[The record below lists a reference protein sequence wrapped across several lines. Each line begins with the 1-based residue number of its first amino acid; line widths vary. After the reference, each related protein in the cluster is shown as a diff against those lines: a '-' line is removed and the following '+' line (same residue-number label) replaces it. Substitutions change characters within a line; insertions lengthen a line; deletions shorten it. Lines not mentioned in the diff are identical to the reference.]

1 MKKYKQTYMLFCFVA
16 LLLLSGCT
24 KTTKKYVIGVSQC
37 SEDIWRSKLKD
48 ELLMGTYDH
57 KDVELLFASAKDNDK
72 LQTEQIENF
81 IQRGVDL
88 LIISPNQVHSI
99 TPVIDKAYD
108 KGIPI
113 ILFDR
118 KTDSQKYTAFIG
130 ADNEELGKAIGEY
143 VGKTLKGK
151 ANVIEIKGLN
161 NSSPAIDRHNGFVK
175 ALSEYPNVEL
185 KRTLSGDWT
194 EQSGY
199 ESMKKAISDAKDCNL
214 VWAQNDR
221 MARGA
226 QRALNENGVRNVLFV
241 GTDALPSKGGGIEA
255 VHNGK
260 LLASYIYPTRGDMV
274 MQLAVDIL
282 KKQPFQ
288 RDNYLKGA
296 LVTKDNAKVLL
307 LQEEEMMKQR
317 NRLSNLNSKVDTYL
331 AQYNHQKIYM
341 LLCSIIIVLL
351 IGLIV
356 YIYRTIIIRREI
368 EEEATNAKLQFFTN
382 ISHELRTPL
391 TLIAD
396 PIEHIVN
403 DENLTKQQRS
413 MLQIVEKNVSILI
426 RLVNEILD
434 FRKIQNK
441 KMELTLSEFDLTDYL
456 RQWSNIFEPV
466 AKKRRIKIDLNM
478 PTSIFLCADIY
489 KVERICY
496 NLLSNALK
504 YTNDGGSITITA
516 KCVDETAVEISIK
529 DTGKGIAKEDI
540 KHIFDRFYQVRNGN
554 KGGTGIGLAIVK
566 AFAELQGGSAKVE
579 SEVGKGCNFIITL
592 PKRVAGDN
600 LQSVDEAYKV
610 AEFRDESSVVTD
622 VSAENKVSK
631 ITSYQKEDKPSV
643 LIIDDNADI
652 RAYTIVLLGSEY
664 DVIEASDG
672 KEGLKRAV
680 QEVPDVIV
688 CDVMMPGMDG
698 LECCKRLKEENLTC
712 HIPVVLLTAK
722 TLDEHR
728 EEGYTYGADAYL
740 TKPFNGNVLKA
751 RIKNLIANRKL
762 MKIAFGND
770 VQQEP
775 IEDVAQSAESKFVE
789 KFRTIIQ
796 TNLSNSDL
804 NVEAISSELGIS
816 RAQLYRKIKSITGVS
831 PNDIIREAR
840 LKRAER
846 LLETTDKSVSEV
858 AYEVGFSSPS
868 YFTKCYREF
877 FGRTPN
883 GKK

>member
-1 MKKYKQTYMLFCFVA
+1 MYKKVHIVVCFVG
-16 LLLLSGCT
+16 LLVLAGCNRN
-24 KTTKKYVIGVSQC
+24 TKKYVIGVSQC
-37 SEDIWRSKLKD
+37 SEDIWRNKLND
-48 ELLMGTYDH
+48 ELLMETYQH

-72 LQTEQIENF
+72 LQTEQIEKF

-108 KGIPI
+108 KGIPV

-130 ADNEELGKAIGEY
+130 ADNVK
-143 VGKTLKGK
+143 VGKTIGEFIAKTLHGEGK
-151 ANVIEIKGLN
+151 VIEIKGLD
-161 NSSPAIDRHNGFVK
+161 NSSPAIDRHKGFVQ
-175 ALSEYPNVEL
+175 ALSRYPDIQL
-185 KRTLSGDWT
+185 KRTLSGEWT
-194 EQSGY
+194 KESGY
-199 ESMKKAISDAKDCNL
+199 KSIKSAIADAKDCNI
-214 VWAQNDR
+214 VWGQNDR
-221 MARGA
+221 MAEGA
-226 QRALNENGVRNVLFV
+226 QRAMAEAGIRNVLYV

-274 MQLAVDIL
+274 MQLAMRIL
-282 KKQPFQ
+282 KKQPFH

-307 LQEEEMMKQR
+307 LQNEEMMKQR
-317 NRLSNLNSKVDTYL
+317 SRLSDLNSKVDIYL

-341 LLCSIIIVLL
+341 LLGGVIIVLL

-356 YIYRTIIIRREI
+356 YIYRTIILRREL
-368 EEEATNAKLQFFTN
+368 EEQATNAKLQFFTN

-403 DENLTKQQRS
+403 DENLTKQQRN
-413 MLQIVEKNVSILI
+413 MLQIVEKNVSILM

-441 KMELTLSEFDLTDYL
+441 KMELTLSEFELTHYL
-456 RQWSNIFEPV
+456 KEWVSTFESI
-466 AKKRRIKIDLNM
+466 ATKRKIKVELIT
-478 PTSIFLCADIY
+478 PAPIRLCADIY

-504 YTNDGGSITITA
+504 YTSEGGSITIKA
-516 KCVDETAVEISIK
+516 KSTDETVEICIK

-540 KHIFDRFYQVRNGN
+540 KHIFDRFYQVRNSN
-554 KGGTGIGLAIVK
+554 KDGTGIGLAIVK
-566 AFAELQGGSAKVE
+566 AFTELQGGTAKVE
-579 SEVGKGCNFIITL
+579 SEVGKGSEFTITL

-600 LQSVDEAYKV
+600 FQP
-610 AEFRDESSVVTD
+610 AEETYTMNDFLDESSAVTD
-622 VSAENKVSK
+622 ISTENKVSK
-631 ITSYQKEDKPSV
+631 ITSDRQEDKPRV
-643 LIIDDNADI
+643 LVIDDNADI
-652 RAYTIVLLGSEY
+652 RAYATALLSDEY
-664 DVIEASDG
+664 DVMEASDG
-672 KEGLKRAV
+672 SEGLKKAV
-680 QEVPDVIV
+680 REVPDVVV
-688 CDVMMPGMDG
+688 CDVMMSGMDG
-698 LECCKRLKEENLTC
+698 LECCKHLKSDSLTC
-712 HIPVVLLTAK
+712 HIPVILLTAK

-728 EEGYTYGADAYL
+728 AEGYAYGAEAYL

-751 RIKNLIANRKL
+751 RIKNLITNRKL
-762 MKIAFGND
+762 MKIVFGND
-770 VQQEP
+770 AQQEP
-775 IEDVAQSAESKFVE
+775 MEAVAQSAESQFVE

-796 TNLSNSDL
+796 GNLGNSDL
-804 NVEAISSELGIS
+804 NVETISHEMGIS
-816 RAQLYRKIKSITGVS
+816 RAQLYRKIKSITGIS

-840 LKRAER
+840 MKRADR
-846 LLETTDKSVSEV
+846 LLETTDKSVSEI

-883 GKK
+883 KKH

>member
-1 MKKYKQTYMLFCFVA
+1 MYKKIHIILCFVG
-16 LLLLSGCT
+16 LLVLSGCNRN
-24 KTTKKYVIGVSQC
+24 TKKYVVGVSQC
-37 SEDIWRSKLKD
+37 SEDIWRNKLND
-48 ELLMGTYDH
+48 ELLMETYQH

-72 LQTEQIENF
+72 LQTEQIEKF

-108 KGIPI
+108 KGIPV

-130 ADNEELGKAIGEY
+130 ADNVK
-143 VGKTLKGK
+143 VGKTIGEFIAKTLHGEGK
-151 ANVIEIKGLN
+151 VIEIKGLD
-161 NSSPAIDRHNGFVK
+161 NSSPAIDRHKGFVQ
-175 ALSEYPNVEL
+175 ALSKYPDIQL
-185 KRTLSGDWT
+185 KRTLSGEWT
-194 EQSGY
+194 KESGY
-199 ESMKKAISDAKDCNL
+199 KSMKSAIADAKDCNI
-214 VWAQNDR
+214 VWGQNDR
-221 MARGA
+221 MAEGA
-226 QRALNENGVRNVLFV
+226 QRAMAEAGIRNVQYV

-274 MQLAVDIL
+274 MQLAMRIL
-282 KKQPFQ
+282 KKQPFH

-307 LQEEEMMKQR
+307 LQNEEMMKQR
-317 NRLSNLNSKVDTYL
+317 SRLSDLNSKVDIYL

-341 LLCSIIIVLL
+341 LLGGVIIALL

-356 YIYRTIIIRREI
+356 YIYRTIILRREL
-368 EEEATNAKLQFFTN
+368 EEQATNAKLQFFTN

-403 DENLTKQQRS
+403 DENLTKQQRN
-413 MLQIVEKNVSILI
+413 MLQIVEKNVSILM

-441 KMELTLSEFDLTDYL
+441 KMELTLSELELTHYLKEWVSTFESIATKRKIKVDL
-456 RQWSNIFEPV
+456 I
-466 AKKRRIKIDLNM
+466 
-478 PTSIFLCADIY
+478 TSAPIRLCADIY

-504 YTNDGGSITITA
+504 YTSEGGSITIKA
-516 KCVDETAVEISIK
+516 KSTDETVEICIK

-540 KHIFDRFYQVRNGN
+540 KHIFDRFYQVRNSN
-554 KGGTGIGLAIVK
+554 KDGTGIGLAIVK
-566 AFAELQGGSAKVE
+566 AFTELQGGTAKVE
-579 SEVGKGCNFIITL
+579 SEVGKGSEFTITL

-600 LQSVDEAYKV
+600 FQP
-610 AEFRDESSVVTD
+610 AEETYTMNDFLDESSAVTD
-622 VSAENKVSK
+622 ISTENKVSK
-631 ITSYQKEDKPSV
+631 ITSDRQEDKPRV
-643 LIIDDNADI
+643 LVIDDNADI
-652 RAYTIVLLGSEY
+652 RAYVTALLGDEY
-664 DVIEASDG
+664 DVMEASDG
-672 KEGLKRAV
+672 SEGLKKAV
-680 QEVPDVIV
+680 REVPDVVV
-688 CDVMMPGMDG
+688 CDVMMAGMDG
-698 LECCKRLKEENLTC
+698 LECCKHLKSDSLTC
-712 HIPVVLLTAK
+712 HIPVILLTAK

-728 EEGYTYGADAYL
+728 AEGYAYGADAYL

-751 RIKNLIANRKL
+751 RIKNLITNRKL
-762 MKIAFGND
+762 MKIVFGND
-770 VQQEP
+770 AQQEP
-775 IEDVAQSAESKFVE
+775 MEAVAQSAESQFVE

-796 TNLSNSDL
+796 GNLGNSDL
-804 NVEAISSELGIS
+804 NVETISHEMGIS
-816 RAQLYRKIKSITGVS
+816 RAQLYRKIKSITGIS

-840 LKRAER
+840 MKRADR
-846 LLETTDKSVSEV
+846 LLETTDKSVSEI

-883 GKK
+883 KKH

>member
-1 MKKYKQTYMLFCFVA
+1 MYKKVHIVLCFVG
-16 LLLLSGCT
+16 LLLLAGCNRN
-24 KTTKKYVIGVSQC
+24 TKKYVIGVSQC
-37 SEDIWRSKLKD
+37 SEDIWRNKLND
-48 ELLMGTYDH
+48 ELLMETYQH

-72 LQTEQIENF
+72 LQTEQIEKF

-108 KGIPI
+108 KGIPV

-118 KTDSQKYTAFIG
+118 KTDSRKYTAFIG
-130 ADNEELGKAIGEY
+130 ADNVK
-143 VGKTLKGK
+143 VGKTIGEFIAKTLHGEGK
-151 ANVIEIKGLN
+151 VIEIKGLD
-161 NSSPAIDRHNGFVK
+161 NSSPAIDRHKGFVQ
-175 ALSEYPNVEL
+175 ALSKYPDIQL
-185 KRTLSGDWT
+185 KRTLSGEWT
-194 EQSGY
+194 TESGY
-199 ESMKKAISDAKDCNL
+199 KSIKSAIADAKDCKII
-214 VWAQNDR
+214 WGQNDR
-221 MARGA
+221 MAEGA
-226 QRALNENGVRNVLFV
+226 QRAMAEVGIHNVQYV

-274 MQLAVDIL
+274 MQLAMRIL
-282 KKQPFQ
+282 KKQPFH

-307 LQEEEMMKQR
+307 LQNEEMMKQR
-317 NRLSNLNSKVDTYL
+317 SRLSDLNSKVDIYL

-341 LLCSIIIVLL
+341 LLGGVIIALL

-356 YIYRTIIIRREI
+356 YIYRTIILRREL
-368 EEEATNAKLQFFTN
+368 EEQATNAKLQFFTN

-403 DENLTKQQRS
+403 DENLTKQQRN
-413 MLQIVEKNVSILI
+413 MLQIVEKNVSILM

-441 KMELTLSEFDLTDYL
+441 KMELTLSEFELTNYLKEWASTFESIATKRKIKVDLITPAPI
-456 RQWSNIFEPV
+456 R
-466 AKKRRIKIDLNM
+466 
-478 PTSIFLCADIY
+478 LCADMY

-504 YTNDGGSITITA
+504 YTSEGGSITIKA
-516 KCVDETAVEISIK
+516 KSTDETVEICIK

-540 KHIFDRFYQVRNGN
+540 KHIFDRFYQVRNSN
-554 KGGTGIGLAIVK
+554 KDGTGIGLAIVK
-566 AFAELQGGSAKVE
+566 AFTELQGGTAKVE
-579 SEVGKGCNFIITL
+579 SEVGKGSEFTITL

-600 LQSVDEAYKV
+600 FQP
-610 AEFRDESSVVTD
+610 AEETYTINDFLDESSAVTD
-622 VSAENKVSK
+622 ISTENKVSK
-631 ITSYQKEDKPSV
+631 ITSDRQEDKPRV
-643 LIIDDNADI
+643 LVIDDNADI
-652 RAYTIVLLGSEY
+652 RAYATALLSDEY
-664 DVIEASDG
+664 DVMEASDG
-672 KEGLKRAV
+672 SEGLKKAV
-680 QEVPDVIV
+680 REVPDVVV
-688 CDVMMPGMDG
+688 CDVMMSGMDG
-698 LECCKRLKEENLTC
+698 LECCKHLKSDSLTC
-712 HIPVVLLTAK
+712 HIPVILLTAK

-728 EEGYTYGADAYL
+728 AEGYAYGADAYL

-751 RIKNLIANRKL
+751 RIKNLITNRKL
-762 MKIAFGND
+762 MKIVFGND
-770 VQQEP
+770 AQQEP
-775 IEDVAQSAESKFVE
+775 IEAVAQSAESQFVE

-796 TNLSNSDL
+796 GNLGNSDL
-804 NVEAISSELGIS
+804 NVETISHEMGIS
-816 RAQLYRKIKSITGVS
+816 RAQLYRKIKSITGIS

-840 LKRAER
+840 MKRADR
-846 LLETTDKSVSEV
+846 LLETTDKSVSEI

-883 GKK
+883 KKH

>member
-1 MKKYKQTYMLFCFVA
+1 MYKKVHIVLCFVG
-16 LLLLSGCT
+16 LLVLAGCNRN
-24 KTTKKYVIGVSQC
+24 TKKYVIGVSQC
-37 SEDIWRSKLKD
+37 SEDIWRNKLND
-48 ELLMGTYDH
+48 ELLMETYQH

-72 LQTEQIENF
+72 LQTEQIEKF

-108 KGIPI
+108 KGIPV

-130 ADNEELGKAIGEY
+130 ADNVK
-143 VGKTLKGK
+143 VGKTIGEFIAKTLHGEGK
-151 ANVIEIKGLN
+151 LIEIKGLD
-161 NSSPAIDRHNGFVK
+161 NSSPAIDRHKGFVQ
-175 ALSEYPNVEL
+175 ALSKYPDIQL
-185 KRTLSGDWT
+185 KRTLSGEWT
-194 EQSGY
+194 KESGY
-199 ESMKKAISDAKDCNL
+199 KSIKSAIADAKDCNI
-214 VWAQNDR
+214 VWGQNDR
-221 MARGA
+221 MAEGA
-226 QRALNENGVRNVLFV
+226 QRAMAEAGVHNVLYV

-274 MQLAVDIL
+274 MQLAMRIL
-282 KKQPFQ
+282 KKQPFH

-307 LQEEEMMKQR
+307 LQNEEMMKQR
-317 NRLSNLNSKVDTYL
+317 SRLSDLNSKVDIYL

-341 LLCSIIIVLL
+341 FLGGVIIALL

-356 YIYRTIIIRREI
+356 YIYRTIILRREL
-368 EEEATNAKLQFFTN
+368 EEQATNAKLQFFTN

-403 DENLTKQQRS
+403 DGNLTKQQRN
-413 MLQIVEKNVSILI
+413 MLQIVEKNVSILM

-441 KMELTLSEFDLTDYL
+441 KMKLTLSEFELTRYLKEWARTFESIATKRKIKVDLIIPAPI
-456 RQWSNIFEPV
+456 R
-466 AKKRRIKIDLNM
+466 
-478 PTSIFLCADIY
+478 LCADIY

-504 YTNDGGSITITA
+504 YTSEGGSITIKA
-516 KCVDETAVEISIK
+516 KSTDETVEICIK

-540 KHIFDRFYQVRNGN
+540 KHIFDRFYQVRNSN
-554 KGGTGIGLAIVK
+554 KDGTGIGLAIVK
-566 AFAELQGGSAKVE
+566 AFTELQGGTAKVE
-579 SEVGKGCNFIITL
+579 SEVGKGSEFTITL

-600 LQSVDEAYKV
+600 FQP
-610 AEFRDESSVVTD
+610 AEETYTINDFLDESSAVTD
-622 VSAENKVSK
+622 ISTENKVSK
-631 ITSYQKEDKPSV
+631 ITSDRQEDKPRV
-643 LIIDDNADI
+643 LVIDDNADI
-652 RAYTIVLLGSEY
+652 RAYATALLGDEY
-664 DVIEASDG
+664 DVMEASDG
-672 KEGLKRAV
+672 SEGLKKAV
-680 QEVPDVIV
+680 REVPDVVV
-688 CDVMMPGMDG
+688 CDVMMSGMDG
-698 LECCKRLKEENLTC
+698 LECCKHLKSDSLTC
-712 HIPVVLLTAK
+712 HIPVILLTAK

-728 EEGYTYGADAYL
+728 AEGYAYGADAYL

-751 RIKNLIANRKL
+751 RIKNLITNRKL
-762 MKIAFGND
+762 MKIVFGND
-770 VQQEP
+770 AQQEP
-775 IEDVAQSAESKFVE
+775 MEAVAQSAESLFVE

-796 TNLSNSDL
+796 GNLGNSDL
-804 NVEAISSELGIS
+804 NVETISHEMGIS
-816 RAQLYRKIKSITGVS
+816 RAQLYRKIKSITGIS

-840 LKRAER
+840 MKRADR
-846 LLETTDKSVSEV
+846 LLETTDKSVSEI

-883 GKK
+883 KKH

>member
-1 MKKYKQTYMLFCFVA
+1 MYKKVHIVLCFVG
-16 LLLLSGCT
+16 LLLLAGCNRN
-24 KTTKKYVIGVSQC
+24 TKKYVVGVSQC
-37 SEDIWRSKLKD
+37 SEDIWRNKLND
-48 ELLMGTYDH
+48 ELLMETYQH

-72 LQTEQIENF
+72 LQTEQIEKF

-108 KGIPI
+108 KGIPV

-130 ADNEELGKAIGEY
+130 ADNVK
-143 VGKTLKGK
+143 VGKTIGEFIAKTLHGEGK
-151 ANVIEIKGLN
+151 VIEIKGLD
-161 NSSPAIDRHNGFVK
+161 NSSPAIDRHKGFVQ
-175 ALSEYPNVEL
+175 ALSKYPDIQL
-185 KRTLSGDWT
+185 KRTLFGEWT
-194 EQSGY
+194 KESGY
-199 ESMKKAISDAKDCNL
+199 KSIKSAIADAKDCNII
-214 VWAQNDR
+214 WGQNDR
-221 MARGA
+221 MAEGA
-226 QRALNENGVRNVLFV
+226 QRAMAEAGIRNVLYV
-241 GTDALPSKGGGIEA
+241 GTDALPNKGGGIEA

-274 MQLAVDIL
+274 MQLAMRIL
-282 KKQPFQ
+282 KKQPFH

-307 LQEEEMMKQR
+307 LQNEEMMKQR
-317 NRLSNLNSKVDTYL
+317 SRLSDLNSKVDIYL

-341 LLCSIIIVLL
+341 LLGGVIIALL

-356 YIYRTIIIRREI
+356 YIYRTIILRREL
-368 EEEATNAKLQFFTN
+368 EEQATNAKLQFFTN

-403 DENLTKQQRS
+403 DENLTKQQRN
-413 MLQIVEKNVSILI
+413 MLQIVEKNVSILM

-441 KMELTLSEFDLTDYL
+441 KMELTLSEFELTHYL
-456 RQWSNIFEPV
+456 KEWASTFESI
-466 AKKRRIKIDLNM
+466 ATKRKIKVELIT
-478 PTSIFLCADIY
+478 PAPIRLCADIY

-504 YTNDGGSITITA
+504 YTSEGGSITIKA
-516 KCVDETAVEISIK
+516 KSTDETVEICIK

-540 KHIFDRFYQVRNGN
+540 KHIFDRFYQVRNSN
-554 KGGTGIGLAIVK
+554 KDGTGIGLAIVK
-566 AFAELQGGSAKVE
+566 AFTELQGGTAKVE
-579 SEVGKGCNFIITL
+579 SEVGKGSEFTITL

-600 LQSVDEAYKV
+600 FQP
-610 AEFRDESSVVTD
+610 AEETYTMNDFLDESSAVTD
-622 VSAENKVSK
+622 ISTENKVSK
-631 ITSYQKEDKPSV
+631 ITSDRQEDKPRV
-643 LIIDDNADI
+643 LVIDDNADI
-652 RAYTIVLLGSEY
+652 RAYATALLGDEY
-664 DVIEASDG
+664 DVMEASDG
-672 KEGLKRAV
+672 SEGLKKAV
-680 QEVPDVIV
+680 REVPDVVV
-688 CDVMMPGMDG
+688 CDVMMSGMDG
-698 LECCKRLKEENLTC
+698 LECCKHLKSDSLTC
-712 HIPVVLLTAK
+712 HIPVILLTAK

-728 EEGYTYGADAYL
+728 AEGYAYGADAYL

-751 RIKNLIANRKL
+751 RIKNLITNRKL
-762 MKIAFGND
+762 MKIVFGND
-770 VQQEP
+770 AQQEP
-775 IEDVAQSAESKFVE
+775 MEAVAQSAESQFVE

-796 TNLSNSDL
+796 GNLGNSDL
-804 NVEAISSELGIS
+804 NVETISHEMGIS
-816 RAQLYRKIKSITGVS
+816 RAQLYRKIKSITGIS

-840 LKRAER
+840 MKRADR
-846 LLETTDKSVSEV
+846 LLETTDKSVSEI

-883 GKK
+883 KKH

>member
-1 MKKYKQTYMLFCFVA
+1 MYKKVHIVLCFVG
-16 LLLLSGCT
+16 LLLLSGCNRN
-24 KTTKKYVIGVSQC
+24 TKKYVVGVSQC
-37 SEDIWRSKLKD
+37 SEDIWRNKLND
-48 ELLMGTYDH
+48 ELLMETYQH

-72 LQTEQIENF
+72 LQTEQIEKF

-108 KGIPI
+108 KGIPV

-130 ADNEELGKAIGEY
+130 ADNVK
-143 VGKTLKGK
+143 VGKTIGEFIAKTLHGEGK
-151 ANVIEIKGLN
+151 VIEIKGLD
-161 NSSPAIDRHNGFVK
+161 NSSPAIDRHKGFVQ
-175 ALSEYPNVEL
+175 ALSKYPDIQL
-185 KRTLSGDWT
+185 KRTLSGEWT
-194 EQSGY
+194 TESGY
-199 ESMKKAISDAKDCNL
+199 KSIKSAIADAKDCNII
-214 VWAQNDR
+214 WGQNDR
-221 MARGA
+221 MAEGA
-226 QRALNENGVRNVLFV
+226 QRAMAEVGIHNVQYV

-255 VHNGK
+255 VHNGN

-274 MQLAVDIL
+274 MQLAMRIL
-282 KKQPFQ
+282 KKQPFH

-307 LQEEEMMKQR
+307 LQNEEMMKQR
-317 NRLSNLNSKVDTYL
+317 SRLSDLNSKVDIYL

-341 LLCSIIIVLL
+341 LLGGVIIALL

-356 YIYRTIIIRREI
+356 YIYRTIILRREL
-368 EEEATNAKLQFFTN
+368 EEQATNAKLQFFTN

-403 DENLTKQQRS
+403 DENLTKQQRN
-413 MLQIVEKNVSILI
+413 MLQIVEKNVSILM

-441 KMELTLSEFDLTDYL
+441 KMKLTLSEFELTDYL
-456 RQWSNIFEPV
+456 KEWVGTFESI
-466 AKKRRIKIDLNM
+466 ATKRKIKVE
-478 PTSIFLCADIY
+478 SITPAPIRLCADIY

-504 YTNDGGSITITA
+504 YTSEGGSITIKA
-516 KCVDETAVEISIK
+516 KSTDETVEICIK

-540 KHIFDRFYQVRNGN
+540 KHIFDRFYQVRNSN
-554 KGGTGIGLAIVK
+554 KDGTGIGLAIVK
-566 AFAELQGGSAKVE
+566 AFTELQGGTAKVE
-579 SEVGKGCNFIITL
+579 SELGKGSEFTITL

-600 LQSVDEAYKV
+600 FQP
-610 AEFRDESSVVTD
+610 AEETYTMNDFLDESSAVTD
-622 VSAENKVSK
+622 ISTENKVSK
-631 ITSYQKEDKPSV
+631 ITSDRQEDKPRV
-643 LIIDDNADI
+643 LVIDDNADI
-652 RAYTIVLLGSEY
+652 RAYATALLGDEY
-664 DVIEASDG
+664 DVMEVSDG
-672 KEGLKRAV
+672 NEGLKKAV
-680 QEVPDVIV
+680 REVPDVVV
-688 CDVMMPGMDG
+688 CDVMMSGMDG
-698 LECCKRLKEENLTC
+698 LECCKHLKSDSLTC
-712 HIPVVLLTAK
+712 HIPVILLTAK

-728 EEGYTYGADAYL
+728 AEGYAYGADAYL

-751 RIKNLIANRKL
+751 RIKNLITNRKL
-762 MKIAFGND
+762 MKIVFGND
-770 VQQEP
+770 AQQEP
-775 IEDVAQSAESKFVE
+775 MEAVAQSAESQFVE

-796 TNLSNSDL
+796 GNLGNSDL
-804 NVEAISSELGIS
+804 NVETISHEMGIS
-816 RAQLYRKIKSITGVS
+816 RAQLYRKIKSITGIS

-840 LKRAER
+840 MKRADR
-846 LLETTDKSVSEV
+846 LLETTDKSVSEI

-883 GKK
+883 KKH

>member
-1 MKKYKQTYMLFCFVA
+1 MYKKVHIVLCFVG
-16 LLLLSGCT
+16 LLVLAGCNRN
-24 KTTKKYVIGVSQC
+24 TKKYVVGVSQC
-37 SEDIWRSKLKD
+37 SEDIWRNKLND
-48 ELLMGTYDH
+48 ELLMETYQH

-72 LQTEQIENF
+72 LQTEQIEKF

-108 KGIPI
+108 KGIPV

-130 ADNEELGKAIGEY
+130 ADNVK
-143 VGKTLKGK
+143 VGKTIGEFIAKTLHGEGK
-151 ANVIEIKGLN
+151 VIEIKGLD
-161 NSSPAIDRHNGFVK
+161 NSSPAIDRHKGFVQ
-175 ALSEYPNVEL
+175 ALSKYPDIQL
-185 KRTLSGDWT
+185 KRTLSGEWT
-194 EQSGY
+194 KESGY
-199 ESMKKAISDAKDCNL
+199 KSIKSAIADAKDCNI
-214 VWAQNDR
+214 VWGQNDR
-221 MARGA
+221 MAEGA
-226 QRALNENGVRNVLFV
+226 QRAMAEAGIRNVLYV
-241 GTDALPSKGGGIEA
+241 GTDALPNKGGGIEA

-274 MQLAVDIL
+274 MQLAMRIL
-282 KKQPFQ
+282 KKQPFH

-307 LQEEEMMKQR
+307 LQNEEMMKQR
-317 NRLSNLNSKVDTYL
+317 SRLSDLNSKVDIYL

-341 LLCSIIIVLL
+341 LLGGLIIALL

-356 YIYRTIIIRREI
+356 YIYRTIILRREL
-368 EEEATNAKLQFFTN
+368 EEQATNAKLQFFTN

-396 PIEHIVN
+396 PIENIVN
-403 DENLTKQQRS
+403 DENLTKQQRN
-413 MLQIVEKNVSILI
+413 MLQIVEKNVSILM

-441 KMELTLSEFDLTDYL
+441 KMELTLSEFELTHYL
-456 RQWSNIFEPV
+456 KEWASTFESI
-466 AKKRRIKIDLNM
+466 ATKRKIKVELIT
-478 PTSIFLCADIY
+478 PAPIRLCADIY

-504 YTNDGGSITITA
+504 YTSEGGSITIKA
-516 KCVDETAVEISIK
+516 KSTDETVEICIK

-540 KHIFDRFYQVRNGN
+540 KHIFDRFYQVRNSN
-554 KGGTGIGLAIVK
+554 KDGTGIGLAIVK
-566 AFAELQGGSAKVE
+566 AFTELQGGTAKVE
-579 SEVGKGCNFIITL
+579 SEVGKGSEFTITL

-600 LQSVDEAYKV
+600 FQP
-610 AEFRDESSVVTD
+610 AEETYTMNDFLDESSAVTD
-622 VSAENKVSK
+622 ISTENKVSK
-631 ITSYQKEDKPSV
+631 ITSDRQEDKPRV
-643 LIIDDNADI
+643 LVIDDNADI
-652 RAYTIVLLGSEY
+652 RAYATALLGDEY
-664 DVIEASDG
+664 DVMEASDG
-672 KEGLKRAV
+672 SEGLKKAV
-680 QEVPDVIV
+680 REVPDVVV
-688 CDVMMPGMDG
+688 CDVMMAGMDG
-698 LECCKRLKEENLTC
+698 LECCKYLKSDSLTC
-712 HIPVVLLTAK
+712 HIPVILLTAK

-728 EEGYTYGADAYL
+728 AEGYAYGADAYL

-751 RIKNLIANRKL
+751 RIKNLITNRKL
-762 MKIAFGND
+762 MKIVFGND
-770 VQQEP
+770 AQQEP
-775 IEDVAQSAESKFVE
+775 MEAVAQSAESQFVE

-796 TNLSNSDL
+796 GNLGNSDL
-804 NVEAISSELGIS
+804 NVETISHEMGIS
-816 RAQLYRKIKSITGVS
+816 RAQLYRKIKSITGIS

-840 LKRAER
+840 MKRADR
-846 LLETTDKSVSEV
+846 LLETTDKSVSEI

-883 GKK
+883 KKH

>member
-1 MKKYKQTYMLFCFVA
+1 MYKKVHVVLCFVG
-16 LLLLSGCT
+16 LLLLAGCNRN
-24 KTTKKYVIGVSQC
+24 TKKYVIGVSQC
-37 SEDIWRSKLKD
+37 SEDIWRNKLND
-48 ELLMGTYDH
+48 ELLMETYQH

-72 LQTEQIENF
+72 LQTEQIEKF

-108 KGIPI
+108 KGIPV

-130 ADNEELGKAIGEY
+130 ADNVK
-143 VGKTLKGK
+143 VGKTIGEFIAKTLHGEGK
-151 ANVIEIKGLN
+151 VIEIKGLD
-161 NSSPAIDRHNGFVK
+161 NSSPAIDRHKGFVQ
-175 ALSEYPNVEL
+175 ALSKYPDIQL
-185 KRTLSGDWT
+185 KRTLFGEWT
-194 EQSGY
+194 KESGY
-199 ESMKKAISDAKDCNL
+199 KSIKSAIADAKDCNII
-214 VWAQNDR
+214 WGQNDR
-221 MARGA
+221 MAEGA
-226 QRALNENGVRNVLFV
+226 QRAMAEAGIRNLLYV

-274 MQLAVDIL
+274 MQLAMRIL
-282 KKQPFQ
+282 RKQPFH

-307 LQEEEMMKQR
+307 LQNEEMMKQR
-317 NRLSNLNSKVDTYL
+317 SRLSDLNSKVDIYL

-341 LLCSIIIVLL
+341 LLGSVIIALL

-356 YIYRTIIIRREI
+356 YIYRTIILRREL
-368 EEEATNAKLQFFTN
+368 EEQATNAKLQFFTN

-403 DENLTKQQRS
+403 DENLTKQQRN
-413 MLQIVEKNVSILI
+413 MLQIVEKNVSILM

-441 KMELTLSEFDLTDYL
+441 KMELTLSEFELTHYL
-456 RQWSNIFEPV
+456 KEWASTFESI
-466 AKKRRIKIDLNM
+466 ATKRKIKVELIT
-478 PTSIFLCADIY
+478 PAPIRLCADIY

-504 YTNDGGSITITA
+504 YTSEGGSITIKA
-516 KCVDETAVEISIK
+516 KSTDETVEICIK

-540 KHIFDRFYQVRNGN
+540 KHIFDRFYQVRNSN
-554 KGGTGIGLAIVK
+554 KDGTGIGLAIVK
-566 AFAELQGGSAKVE
+566 AFTELQGGTAKME
-579 SEVGKGCNFIITL
+579 SEVGKGSEFTITL

-600 LQSVDEAYKV
+600 FQP
-610 AEFRDESSVVTD
+610 AEETYTMNDFLDESSAVTD
-622 VSAENKVSK
+622 ISTENKVSK
-631 ITSYQKEDKPSV
+631 ITSDRQEDKPRV
-643 LIIDDNADI
+643 LVIDDNADI
-652 RAYTIVLLGSEY
+652 RAYATALLGDEY
-664 DVIEASDG
+664 DVMEASDG
-672 KEGLKRAV
+672 SEGLKKAV
-680 QEVPDVIV
+680 REVPDVVV
-688 CDVMMPGMDG
+688 CDVMMSGMDG
-698 LECCKRLKEENLTC
+698 LECCKHLKSDSLTC
-712 HIPVVLLTAK
+712 HIPVILLTAK

-728 EEGYTYGADAYL
+728 AEGYAYGADAYL

-751 RIKNLIANRKL
+751 RIKNLITNRKL
-762 MKIAFGND
+762 MKIVFGND
-770 VQQEP
+770 AQQEP
-775 IEDVAQSAESKFVE
+775 MEAVAQSAESQFVE

-796 TNLSNSDL
+796 GNLGNSDL
-804 NVEAISSELGIS
+804 NVETISHEMGIS
-816 RAQLYRKIKSITGVS
+816 RAQLYRKIKSITGIS

-840 LKRAER
+840 MKRADR
-846 LLETTDKSVSEV
+846 LLETTDKSVSEI

-883 GKK
+883 KKH

>member
-1 MKKYKQTYMLFCFVA
+1 MYKKVHIVLCFVG
-16 LLLLSGCT
+16 LLLLAGCNRN
-24 KTTKKYVIGVSQC
+24 TKKYVIGVSQC
-37 SEDIWRSKLKD
+37 SEDIWRNKLND
-48 ELLMGTYDH
+48 ELLMETYQH

-72 LQTEQIENF
+72 LQTEQIEKF

-108 KGIPI
+108 KGIPV

-130 ADNEELGKAIGEY
+130 ADNVK
-143 VGKTLKGK
+143 VGKTIGEFIAKTLHGEGK
-151 ANVIEIKGLN
+151 VIEIKGLD
-161 NSSPAIDRHNGFVK
+161 NSSPAIDRHKGFVQ
-175 ALSEYPNVEL
+175 ALSKYPDIQL
-185 KRTLSGDWT
+185 KRTLSGEWT
-194 EQSGY
+194 KESGY
-199 ESMKKAISDAKDCNL
+199 KSMKSAIADAKDCNI
-214 VWAQNDR
+214 VWGQNDR
-221 MARGA
+221 MAEGA
-226 QRALNENGVRNVLFV
+226 QRAMAEAGIRNVQYV

-274 MQLAVDIL
+274 MQLAMRIL
-282 KKQPFQ
+282 KKQPFH

-307 LQEEEMMKQR
+307 LQNEEMMKQR
-317 NRLSNLNSKVDTYL
+317 SRLSDLNSKVDIYL

-341 LLCSIIIVLL
+341 LLGGVIIVLL

-356 YIYRTIIIRREI
+356 YIYRTIILRREL
-368 EEEATNAKLQFFTN
+368 EEQATNAKLQFFTN

-403 DENLTKQQRS
+403 DKNLTKQQRN
-413 MLQIVEKNVSILI
+413 MLQIVEKNVSILM

-441 KMELTLSEFDLTDYL
+441 KMELTLSEFELTHYLKEWVSTFESIATKRKIKVDLIIPAPI
-456 RQWSNIFEPV
+456 R
-466 AKKRRIKIDLNM
+466 
-478 PTSIFLCADIY
+478 LCADIY

-504 YTNDGGSITITA
+504 YTSEGGSITIKA
-516 KCVDETAVEISIK
+516 KSTDETVEICIK

-540 KHIFDRFYQVRNGN
+540 KHIFDRFYQVRNSN
-554 KGGTGIGLAIVK
+554 KDGTGIGLAIVK
-566 AFAELQGGSAKVE
+566 AFTELQGGTAKVE
-579 SEVGKGCNFIITL
+579 SEVGKGSEFTITL

-600 LQSVDEAYKV
+600 FQP
-610 AEFRDESSVVTD
+610 AEETYTMNDFLDESSAVTD
-622 VSAENKVSK
+622 ISTENKVSK
-631 ITSYQKEDKPSV
+631 ITSDRQEDKPRV
-643 LIIDDNADI
+643 LVIDDNADI
-652 RAYTIVLLGSEY
+652 RAYATALLSDEY
-664 DVIEASDG
+664 DVMEASDG
-672 KEGLKRAV
+672 SEGLKKAV
-680 QEVPDVIV
+680 REVPDVVV
-688 CDVMMPGMDG
+688 CDVMMSGMDG
-698 LECCKRLKEENLTC
+698 LECCKHLKSDSLTC
-712 HIPVVLLTAK
+712 HIPVILLTAK

-728 EEGYTYGADAYL
+728 AEGYAYGADAYL

-751 RIKNLIANRKL
+751 RIKNLITNRKL
-762 MKIAFGND
+762 MKIVFGND
-770 VQQEP
+770 AQQEP
-775 IEDVAQSAESKFVE
+775 MEAVVQSAESQFVE

-796 TNLSNSDL
+796 GNLGNSDL
-804 NVEAISSELGIS
+804 NVETISHEMGIS
-816 RAQLYRKIKSITGVS
+816 RAQLYRKIKSIAGIS

-840 LKRAER
+840 MKRADR
-846 LLETTDKSVSEV
+846 LLETTDKSVSEI

-883 GKK
+883 KKH

>member
-1 MKKYKQTYMLFCFVA
+1 MYKKVHIVVCFVG
-16 LLLLSGCT
+16 LLLLVGCN
-24 KTTKKYVIGVSQC
+24 KTTKKYVVGVSQC
-37 SEDIWRSKLKD
+37 SEDIWRNKLND
-48 ELLMGTYDH
+48 ELLMETYQH

-72 LQTEQIENF
+72 LQTEQIEKF

-108 KGIPI
+108 KGIPV

-130 ADNEELGKAIGEY
+130 ADNVK
-143 VGKTLKGK
+143 VGKTIGEFIAKTLHGEGK
-151 ANVIEIKGLN
+151 VIEIKGLD
-161 NSSPAIDRHNGFVK
+161 NSSPAIDRHKGFVQ
-175 ALSEYPNVEL
+175 ALSKYPDIQL
-185 KRTLSGDWT
+185 KRTLSGEWT
-194 EQSGY
+194 KESGY
-199 ESMKKAISDAKDCNL
+199 KSIKSAIADAKDCNII
-214 VWAQNDR
+214 WGQNDR
-221 MARGA
+221 MAEGA
-226 QRALNENGVRNVLFV
+226 QHAMAEAGVRNVQYV
-241 GTDALPSKGGGIEA
+241 GTDALPNKGGGIEA

-274 MQLAVDIL
+274 MQLAMRIL
-282 KKQPFQ
+282 KKQPFH

-307 LQEEEMMKQR
+307 LQNEEMMKQR
-317 NRLSNLNSKVDTYL
+317 SRLSDLNSKVDIYL

-341 LLCSIIIVLL
+341 LLGGVIIALL

-356 YIYRTIIIRREI
+356 YIYRTIILRREL
-368 EEEATNAKLQFFTN
+368 EEQATNAKLQFFTN

-403 DENLTKQQRS
+403 DENLTKQQRN
-413 MLQIVEKNVSILI
+413 MLQIVEKNVSILM

-441 KMELTLSEFDLTDYL
+441 KMELTLSEFELTHYL
-456 RQWSNIFEPV
+456 KEWASTFESI
-466 AKKRRIKIDLNM
+466 ATKRKIKVELIT
-478 PTSIFLCADIY
+478 PAPIRLCADIY

-504 YTNDGGSITITA
+504 YTSEGGSITIKA
-516 KCVDETAVEISIK
+516 KSTDETVEICIK

-540 KHIFDRFYQVRNGN
+540 KHIFDRFYQVRNSN
-554 KGGTGIGLAIVK
+554 KDGTGIGLAIVK
-566 AFAELQGGSAKVE
+566 AFTELQGGIAKVE
-579 SEVGKGCNFIITL
+579 SEVGKGSEFTITL
-592 PKRVAGDN
+592 PKRVAGN
-600 LQSVDEAYKV
+600 NFQP
-610 AEFRDESSVVTD
+610 AEETYTMNDFLDESSAVTD
-622 VSAENKVSK
+622 ISTENKVSK
-631 ITSYQKEDKPSV
+631 ITSDRQEDKPRV
-643 LIIDDNADI
+643 LVIDDNADI
-652 RAYTIVLLGSEY
+652 RAYATALLGDEY
-664 DVIEASDG
+664 DVMEASDG
-672 KEGLKRAV
+672 SEGLKKAV
-680 QEVPDVIV
+680 REVPDVVV
-688 CDVMMPGMDG
+688 CDVMMAGMDG
-698 LECCKRLKEENLTC
+698 LECCKHLKSDSLTC
-712 HIPVVLLTAK
+712 HIPVILLTAK

-728 EEGYTYGADAYL
+728 AKGYVYGADAYL

-751 RIKNLIANRKL
+751 RIKNLITNRKL
-762 MKIAFGND
+762 MKIVFGND
-770 VQQEP
+770 AQQEP
-775 IEDVAQSAESKFVE
+775 MEAVAQSAESLFVE

-796 TNLSNSDL
+796 GNLGNSDL
-804 NVEAISSELGIS
+804 NVETISHEMGIS
-816 RAQLYRKIKSITGVS
+816 RAQLYRKIKSITGIS

-840 LKRAER
+840 MKRADR
-846 LLETTDKSVSEV
+846 LLETTDKSVSEI

-883 GKK
+883 KKH

>member
-1 MKKYKQTYMLFCFVA
+1 MYKKVHIVLCFVG
-16 LLLLSGCT
+16 LLLLAGCNRN
-24 KTTKKYVIGVSQC
+24 TKKYVIGVSQC
-37 SEDIWRSKLKD
+37 SEDIWRNKLND
-48 ELLMGTYDH
+48 ELLMETYQH

-72 LQTEQIENF
+72 LQTEQIEKF

-108 KGIPI
+108 KGIPV

-130 ADNEELGKAIGEY
+130 ADNVK
-143 VGKTLKGK
+143 VGKTIGEFIAKTLHGEGK
-151 ANVIEIKGLN
+151 LIEIKGLD
-161 NSSPAIDRHNGFVK
+161 NSSPAIDRHKGFVQ
-175 ALSEYPNVEL
+175 ALSKYPDIQL
-185 KRTLSGDWT
+185 KRTLSGEWT
-194 EQSGY
+194 KESGY
-199 ESMKKAISDAKDCNL
+199 KSIKSAIADAKDCNI
-214 VWAQNDR
+214 VWGQNDR
-221 MARGA
+221 MAEGA
-226 QRALNENGVRNVLFV
+226 QRAMAEAGIRNVLYV

-274 MQLAVDIL
+274 MQLAMRIL
-282 KKQPFQ
+282 KKQPFH

-307 LQEEEMMKQR
+307 LQNEEMMKQR
-317 NRLSNLNSKVDTYL
+317 SRLSDLNSKVDIYL

-341 LLCSIIIVLL
+341 LLGGVIIALL

-356 YIYRTIIIRREI
+356 YIYRTIILRREL
-368 EEEATNAKLQFFTN
+368 EEQTTNAKLQFFTN

-403 DENLTKQQRS
+403 DENLTKQQRN
-413 MLQIVEKNVSILI
+413 MLQIVEKNVSILM

-441 KMELTLSEFDLTDYL
+441 KMELTLSEFELTHYLKEWASTFESIATKRKIKVDLIIPAPI
-456 RQWSNIFEPV
+456 R
-466 AKKRRIKIDLNM
+466 
-478 PTSIFLCADIY
+478 LCADIY

-504 YTNDGGSITITA
+504 YTSEGGSITIKA
-516 KCVDETAVEISIK
+516 KSTDETVEICIK

-540 KHIFDRFYQVRNGN
+540 KHIFDRFYQVRNSN
-554 KGGTGIGLAIVK
+554 KDGTGIGLAIVK
-566 AFAELQGGSAKVE
+566 AFTELQGGTAKVE
-579 SEVGKGCNFIITL
+579 SEVGKGSEFTITL

-600 LQSVDEAYKV
+600 FQP
-610 AEFRDESSVVTD
+610 AEETYTMNDFLDESSAVTD
-622 VSAENKVSK
+622 ISTENKVSK
-631 ITSYQKEDKPSV
+631 ITSDRQEDKPRV
-643 LIIDDNADI
+643 LVIDDNADI
-652 RAYTIVLLGSEY
+652 RAYATALLGDEY
-664 DVIEASDG
+664 DVMEASDG
-672 KEGLKRAV
+672 SEGVKKAV
-680 QEVPDVIV
+680 REVPDVVV
-688 CDVMMPGMDG
+688 CDVMMSGMDG
-698 LECCKRLKEENLTC
+698 LECCKHLKSDSLTC
-712 HIPVVLLTAK
+712 HIPVILLTAK

-728 EEGYTYGADAYL
+728 AEGYAYGADAYL

-751 RIKNLIANRKL
+751 RIKNLITNRKL
-762 MKIAFGND
+762 MKIVFGND
-770 VQQEP
+770 AQQEP
-775 IEDVAQSAESKFVE
+775 MEAVAQSAESQFVE

-796 TNLSNSDL
+796 GNLGNSDL
-804 NVEAISSELGIS
+804 NVETISHEMGIS
-816 RAQLYRKIKSITGVS
+816 RAQLYRKIKSITGIS

-840 LKRAER
+840 MKRADR
-846 LLETTDKSVSEV
+846 LLETTDKSVSEI

-883 GKK
+883 KKH

>member
-1 MKKYKQTYMLFCFVA
+1 MYKKVHIVLCFVG
-16 LLLLSGCT
+16 LLVLAGCNRN
-24 KTTKKYVIGVSQC
+24 TKKYVIGVSQC
-37 SEDIWRSKLKD
+37 SEDIWRNKLND
-48 ELLMGTYDH
+48 ELLMETYQH

-72 LQTEQIENF
+72 LQTEQIEKF

-108 KGIPI
+108 KGIPV

-130 ADNEELGKAIGEY
+130 ADNVK
-143 VGKTLKGK
+143 VGKTIGEFIAKTLHGEGK
-151 ANVIEIKGLN
+151 VIEIKGLD
-161 NSSPAIDRHNGFVK
+161 NSSPAIDRHKGFVQ
-175 ALSEYPNVEL
+175 ALSRYPDIHL
-185 KRTLSGDWT
+185 KRTLSGEWT
-194 EQSGY
+194 KESGY
-199 ESMKKAISDAKDCNL
+199 KSIKSAIADAKDCNI
-214 VWAQNDR
+214 VWGQNDR
-221 MARGA
+221 MAEGA
-226 QRALNENGVRNVLFV
+226 QRAMAEAGVHNVQYV

-255 VHNGK
+255 VHNGN

-274 MQLAVDIL
+274 MQLAMRIL
-282 KKQPFQ
+282 KKQPFH

-307 LQEEEMMKQR
+307 LQNEEMMKQR
-317 NRLSNLNSKVDTYL
+317 SRLSDLNSKVDIYL

-341 LLCSIIIVLL
+341 LLGGVIIALL

-356 YIYRTIIIRREI
+356 YIYRTIILRREL
-368 EEEATNAKLQFFTN
+368 EEQATNAKLQFFTN

-403 DENLTKQQRS
+403 DENLTKQQRN
-413 MLQIVEKNVSILI
+413 MLQIVEKNVSILM

-441 KMELTLSEFDLTDYL
+441 KMELTLSEFELTHYL
-456 RQWSNIFEPV
+456 KEWVSTCESI
-466 AKKRRIKIDLNM
+466 ATKRKIKVELIT
-478 PTSIFLCADIY
+478 PAPIRLCADIH

-504 YTNDGGSITITA
+504 YTSEGGSITIKA
-516 KCVDETAVEISIK
+516 KSTDETVEICIK

-540 KHIFDRFYQVRNGN
+540 KHIFDRFYQVRNSN
-554 KGGTGIGLAIVK
+554 KDGTGIGLAIVK
-566 AFAELQGGSAKVE
+566 AFTELQGGTAKVE
-579 SEVGKGCNFIITL
+579 SEVGKGSEFTITL

-600 LQSVDEAYKV
+600 FQP
-610 AEFRDESSVVTD
+610 AEETYTINDFLDESSAVTD
-622 VSAENKVSK
+622 ISTENKVSK
-631 ITSYQKEDKPSV
+631 ITSDRQEDKPRV
-643 LIIDDNADI
+643 LVIDDNADI
-652 RAYTIVLLGSEY
+652 RAYATALLGDEY
-664 DVIEASDG
+664 DVMEASDG
-672 KEGLKRAV
+672 SEGLKKAV
-680 QEVPDVIV
+680 REVPDVVV
-688 CDVMMPGMDG
+688 CDVMMSGMDG
-698 LECCKRLKEENLTC
+698 LECCKHLKSDSLTC
-712 HIPVVLLTAK
+712 HIPVILLTAK

-728 EEGYTYGADAYL
+728 AEGYAYGADAYL

-751 RIKNLIANRKL
+751 RIKNLITNRKL
-762 MKIAFGND
+762 MKIVFGND
-770 VQQEP
+770 AQQEP
-775 IEDVAQSAESKFVE
+775 MEAVSQSAESQFVE

-796 TNLSNSDL
+796 GNLGNSDL
-804 NVEAISSELGIS
+804 NVETISHEMGIS
-816 RAQLYRKIKSITGVS
+816 RAQLYRKIKSITGIS

-840 LKRAER
+840 LRRADR
-846 LLETTDKSVSEV
+846 LLETTDKSVSEI

-883 GKK
+883 KKH

>member
-1 MKKYKQTYMLFCFVA
+1 MYKKVHIVLCFVG
-16 LLLLSGCT
+16 LLLLAGCNRN
-24 KTTKKYVIGVSQC
+24 TKKYVIGVSQC
-37 SEDIWRSKLKD
+37 SEDIWRNKLND
-48 ELLMGTYDH
+48 ELLMETYQH

-72 LQTEQIENF
+72 LQTEQIEKF

-108 KGIPI
+108 KGIPV

-130 ADNEELGKAIGEY
+130 ADNVK
-143 VGKTLKGK
+143 VGKTIGEFIAKTLHGEGK
-151 ANVIEIKGLN
+151 VIEIKGLD
-161 NSSPAIDRHNGFVK
+161 NSSPAIDRHKGFVQ
-175 ALSEYPNVEL
+175 ALSKYPDIQL
-185 KRTLSGDWT
+185 KRTLSGEWT
-194 EQSGY
+194 KESGY
-199 ESMKKAISDAKDCNL
+199 KSIKSAIADAKDCNII
-214 VWAQNDR
+214 WGQNDR
-221 MARGA
+221 MAEGA
-226 QRALNENGVRNVLFV
+226 QRAMAEAGVRNVQYV
-241 GTDALPSKGGGIEA
+241 GTDALPNKGGGIEA

-274 MQLAVDIL
+274 MQLAMKIL
-282 KKQPFQ
+282 KKQPFH

-307 LQEEEMMKQR
+307 LQNEEMMKQR
-317 NRLSNLNSKVDTYL
+317 SRLSDLNSKVDIYL

-341 LLCSIIIVLL
+341 LLGGVIIVLL

-356 YIYRTIIIRREI
+356 YIYRTIILRREL
-368 EEEATNAKLQFFTN
+368 EEQATNAKLQFFTN

-403 DENLTKQQRS
+403 DKNLTKQQRN
-413 MLQIVEKNVSILI
+413 MLQIVEKNVSILM

-441 KMELTLSEFDLTDYL
+441 KMELTLSEFELTRYL
-456 RQWSNIFEPV
+456 KEWARTFESI
-466 AKKRRIKIDLNM
+466 ATKRKIKVELIT
-478 PTSIFLCADIY
+478 PAPIRLCADIY

-504 YTNDGGSITITA
+504 YTSEGGSITIKA
-516 KCVDETAVEISIK
+516 KSTDETVEICIK

-540 KHIFDRFYQVRNGN
+540 KHIFDRFYQVRNSN
-554 KGGTGIGLAIVK
+554 KDGTGIGLAIVK
-566 AFAELQGGSAKVE
+566 AFTELQGGTAKVE
-579 SEVGKGCNFIITL
+579 SEVGKGSEFTITL

-600 LQSVDEAYKV
+600 FQP
-610 AEFRDESSVVTD
+610 AEETYTINDFLDESSAVTD
-622 VSAENKVSK
+622 ISTENKVSK
-631 ITSYQKEDKPSV
+631 ITSDRQEDKPRV
-643 LIIDDNADI
+643 LVIDDNADI
-652 RAYTIVLLGSEY
+652 RAYATALLGDEY
-664 DVIEASDG
+664 DVMEASDG
-672 KEGLKRAV
+672 SEGLKKAV
-680 QEVPDVIV
+680 REVPDVVV
-688 CDVMMPGMDG
+688 CDVMMSGMDG
-698 LECCKRLKEENLTC
+698 LECCKHLKSDSLTC
-712 HIPVVLLTAK
+712 HIPVILLTAK

-728 EEGYTYGADAYL
+728 AEGYAYGADAYL

-751 RIKNLIANRKL
+751 RIKNLITNRKL
-762 MKIAFGND
+762 MKIVFGND
-770 VQQEP
+770 AQQEP
-775 IEDVAQSAESKFVE
+775 MEAVAQSAESQFVE

-796 TNLSNSDL
+796 GNLGNSDL
-804 NVEAISSELGIS
+804 NVETISHEMGIS
-816 RAQLYRKIKSITGVS
+816 RAQLYRKIKSITGIS

-840 LKRAER
+840 MKRADR
-846 LLETTDKSVSEV
+846 LLETTDKSVSEI

-883 GKK
+883 KKH

>member
-1 MKKYKQTYMLFCFVA
+1 MYKKVHIVLCFVG
-16 LLLLSGCT
+16 LLLLAGCNRN
-24 KTTKKYVIGVSQC
+24 TKKYVIGVSQC
-37 SEDIWRSKLKD
+37 SEDIWRNKLND
-48 ELLMGTYDH
+48 ELLMETYQH

-72 LQTEQIENF
+72 LQTEQIEKF

-108 KGIPI
+108 KGIPV

-130 ADNEELGKAIGEY
+130 ADNVK
-143 VGKTLKGK
+143 VGKTIGEFIAKTLHGEGK
-151 ANVIEIKGLN
+151 VIEIKGLD
-161 NSSPAIDRHNGFVK
+161 NSSPAIDRHKGFVQ
-175 ALSEYPNVEL
+175 ALSKYPDIQL
-185 KRTLSGDWT
+185 KRTLSGEWT
-194 EQSGY
+194 KESGY
-199 ESMKKAISDAKDCNL
+199 KSIKSAIADAKDCNII
-214 VWAQNDR
+214 WGQNDR
-221 MARGA
+221 MAEGA
-226 QRALNENGVRNVLFV
+226 QRAMAEAGIHNVQYV

-274 MQLAVDIL
+274 MQLAMRIL
-282 KKQPFQ
+282 KKQPFH

-307 LQEEEMMKQR
+307 LQNEEMMKQR
-317 NRLSNLNSKVDTYL
+317 SRLSDLNSKVDIYF

-341 LLCSIIIVLL
+341 LLGGVIIALL

-356 YIYRTIIIRREI
+356 YIYRTIILRREL
-368 EEEATNAKLQFFTN
+368 EEQATNAKLQFFTN

-396 PIEHIVN
+396 PIAHIVN
-403 DENLTKQQRS
+403 DENLTKQQRN
-413 MLQIVEKNVSILI
+413 MLQIVEKNVSILM

-441 KMELTLSEFDLTDYL
+441 KMELTLSEFELTHYL
-456 RQWSNIFEPV
+456 KEWASTFESI
-466 AKKRRIKIDLNM
+466 ATKRKIKVELIT
-478 PTSIFLCADIY
+478 PAPIRLCADIY

-504 YTNDGGSITITA
+504 YTSEGGSITIKA
-516 KCVDETAVEISIK
+516 KSTDETVEICIK

-540 KHIFDRFYQVRNGN
+540 KHIFDRFYQVRNSN
-554 KGGTGIGLAIVK
+554 KDGTGIGLAIVK
-566 AFAELQGGSAKVE
+566 AFTELQGGTAKVE
-579 SEVGKGCNFIITL
+579 SEVGKGSEFAIIL

-600 LQSVDEAYKV
+600 FQP
-610 AEFRDESSVVTD
+610 AEDSYTMNDFLDESSAVTD
-622 VSAENKVSK
+622 ISTENKVSK
-631 ITSYQKEDKPSV
+631 ITSDRQEDKPRV
-643 LIIDDNADI
+643 LVIDDNADI
-652 RAYTIVLLGSEY
+652 RAYATALLGDEY
-664 DVIEASDG
+664 DVMEASDG
-672 KEGLKRAV
+672 SEGLKKAV
-680 QEVPDVIV
+680 REVPDIVV
-688 CDVMMPGMDG
+688 CDVMMSGMDG
-698 LECCKRLKEENLTC
+698 LECCKHLKSDSLTC
-712 HIPVVLLTAK
+712 HIPVILLTAK

-728 EEGYTYGADAYL
+728 AEGYAYGADAYL

-751 RIKNLIANRKL
+751 RIKNLITNRRL
-762 MKIAFGND
+762 MKIVFGND
-770 VQQEP
+770 AQQEP
-775 IEDVAQSAESKFVE
+775 MEAVAQSAESQFVE

-796 TNLSNSDL
+796 GNLGNSDL
-804 NVEAISSELGIS
+804 NVETISHEMGIS
-816 RAQLYRKIKSITGVS
+816 RAQLYRKIKSITGIS

-840 LKRAER
+840 MKRADR
-846 LLETTDKSVSEV
+846 LLETTDKSVSEI

-883 GKK
+883 KKH

>member
-1 MKKYKQTYMLFCFVA
+1 MYKKVHIVLCFVG
-16 LLLLSGCT
+16 LLLLAGCNRN
-24 KTTKKYVIGVSQC
+24 TKKYVIGVSQC
-37 SEDIWRSKLKD
+37 SEDIWRDKLND
-48 ELLMGTYDH
+48 ELLMETYQH

-72 LQTEQIENF
+72 LQTEQIEKF
-81 IQRGVDL
+81 IQRSVDL

-108 KGIPI
+108 KGIPV

-130 ADNEELGKAIGEY
+130 ADNVK
-143 VGKTLKGK
+143 VGKTIGEFIAKTLHGEGK
-151 ANVIEIKGLN
+151 VIEIKGLD
-161 NSSPAIDRHNGFVK
+161 NSSPAIDRHKGFVQ
-175 ALSEYPNVEL
+175 ALSKYPDIQL
-185 KRTLSGDWT
+185 KRTLFGEWT
-194 EQSGY
+194 KESGY
-199 ESMKKAISDAKDCNL
+199 KSIKSAIADAKDCNI
-214 VWAQNDR
+214 VWGQNDR
-221 MARGA
+221 MAEGA
-226 QRALNENGVRNVLFV
+226 QRAMAEAGVHNVQYV

-274 MQLAVDIL
+274 MQLAMRIL
-282 KKQPFQ
+282 KKQPFH

-307 LQEEEMMKQR
+307 LQNDEMMKQR
-317 NRLSNLNSKVDTYL
+317 SRLSDLNSKVDIYL

-341 LLCSIIIVLL
+341 LLGGVIIALL

-356 YIYRTIIIRREI
+356 YIYRTIILRREL
-368 EEEATNAKLQFFTN
+368 EEQATNAKLQFFTN

-396 PIEHIVN
+396 PIENIVN
-403 DENLTKQQRS
+403 DENLTKQQRN
-413 MLQIVEKNVSILI
+413 MLQIVEKNVSILM

-441 KMELTLSEFDLTDYL
+441 KMELTLSEFELTHYLKEWASTFESIATKRKIKVDLIIPAPI
-456 RQWSNIFEPV
+456 R
-466 AKKRRIKIDLNM
+466 
-478 PTSIFLCADIY
+478 LCADIY

-504 YTNDGGSITITA
+504 YTSEGGSITIKA
-516 KCVDETAVEISIK
+516 KSTDETVEICIK

-540 KHIFDRFYQVRNGN
+540 KHIFDRFYQVRNSN
-554 KGGTGIGLAIVK
+554 KDGTGIGLAIVK
-566 AFAELQGGSAKVE
+566 AFTELQGGTAKVE
-579 SEVGKGCNFIITL
+579 SEVGKGSEFTITL

-600 LQSVDEAYKV
+600 FQP
-610 AEFRDESSVVTD
+610 AEETYEMNDFLDESSAVTD
-622 VSAENKVSK
+622 ISTENKVSK
-631 ITSYQKEDKPSV
+631 ITSDLQEDKPRV
-643 LIIDDNADI
+643 LVIDDNADI
-652 RAYTIVLLGSEY
+652 RAYATALLSDEY
-664 DVIEASDG
+664 DVMEASDG
-672 KEGLKRAV
+672 SEGLKKAV
-680 QEVPDVIV
+680 REVPDVVV
-688 CDVMMPGMDG
+688 CDVMMSGMDG
-698 LECCKRLKEENLTC
+698 LECCKHLKSDSLTC
-712 HIPVVLLTAK
+712 HIPVILLTAK

-728 EEGYTYGADAYL
+728 AEGYAYGADAYL

-751 RIKNLIANRKL
+751 RIKNLITNRRL
-762 MKIAFGND
+762 MKIVFGND
-770 VQQEP
+770 AQQEP
-775 IEDVAQSAESKFVE
+775 MEAVAQSAESLFVE

-796 TNLSNSDL
+796 GNLGNSDL
-804 NVEAISSELGIS
+804 NVETISHEMGIS
-816 RAQLYRKIKSITGVS
+816 RAQLYRKIKSITGIS

-840 LKRAER
+840 MKRADR
-846 LLETTDKSVSEV
+846 LLETTDKSVSEI

-883 GKK
+883 KKH

>member
-1 MKKYKQTYMLFCFVA
+1 MYKKVHIVLCFVG
-16 LLLLSGCT
+16 LLLLAGCNRN
-24 KTTKKYVIGVSQC
+24 TKKYVVGVSQC
-37 SEDIWRSKLKD
+37 SEDIWRNKLND
-48 ELLMGTYDH
+48 ELLMETYQH

-72 LQTEQIENF
+72 LQTEQIEKF

-108 KGIPI
+108 KGIPV

-130 ADNEELGKAIGEY
+130 ADNVK
-143 VGKTLKGK
+143 VGKTIGEFIAKTLHGEGK
-151 ANVIEIKGLN
+151 VIEIKGLD
-161 NSSPAIDRHNGFVK
+161 NSSPAIDRHKGFVQ
-175 ALSEYPNVEL
+175 ALSKYPDIQL
-185 KRTLSGDWT
+185 KRTLSGEWT
-194 EQSGY
+194 TESGY
-199 ESMKKAISDAKDCNL
+199 KSIKSAIADAKDCNII
-214 VWAQNDR
+214 WGQNDR
-221 MARGA
+221 MAEGA
-226 QRALNENGVRNVLFV
+226 QRAMAEVGIHNVQYV

-255 VHNGK
+255 VHNGN

-274 MQLAVDIL
+274 MQLAMRIL
-282 KKQPFQ
+282 KKQPFH

-307 LQEEEMMKQR
+307 LQNEEMMKQR
-317 NRLSNLNSKVDTYL
+317 SRLSDLNSKVDIYL

-341 LLCSIIIVLL
+341 LLGGVIIALL

-356 YIYRTIIIRREI
+356 YIYRTIILRREL
-368 EEEATNAKLQFFTN
+368 EEQATNAKLQFFTN

-403 DENLTKQQRS
+403 DENLTKQQRN
-413 MLQIVEKNVSILI
+413 MLQIVEKNVSILM

-441 KMELTLSEFDLTDYL
+441 KMELTLSEFELTNYLKEWASTFESIATKRKIKVDL
-456 RQWSNIFEPV
+456 I
-466 AKKRRIKIDLNM
+466 
-478 PTSIFLCADIY
+478 TSAPIRLCADIY

-504 YTNDGGSITITA
+504 YTSEGGSITIKA
-516 KCVDETAVEISIK
+516 KSTDETVEICIK

-540 KHIFDRFYQVRNGN
+540 KHIFDRFYQVRNSN
-554 KGGTGIGLAIVK
+554 KDGTGIGLAIVK
-566 AFAELQGGSAKVE
+566 AFTELQGGTAKVE
-579 SEVGKGCNFIITL
+579 SEVGKGSEFTITL

-600 LQSVDEAYKV
+600 FQP
-610 AEFRDESSVVTD
+610 AEETYTMNDFLDESSAVTD
-622 VSAENKVSK
+622 ISTENKVSK
-631 ITSYQKEDKPSV
+631 ITSDRQEDKPRV
-643 LIIDDNADI
+643 LVIDDNADI
-652 RAYTIVLLGSEY
+652 RAYATALLGDEY
-664 DVIEASDG
+664 DVMEASDG
-672 KEGLKRAV
+672 SEGLKKAV
-680 QEVPDVIV
+680 RKVPDVVV
-688 CDVMMPGMDG
+688 CDVMMSGMDG
-698 LECCKRLKEENLTC
+698 LECCKHLKSDSLTC
-712 HIPVVLLTAK
+712 HIPVILLTAK

-728 EEGYTYGADAYL
+728 AEGYAYGADAYL

-751 RIKNLIANRKL
+751 RIKNLITNRKL
-762 MKIAFGND
+762 MKIVFGND
-770 VQQEP
+770 AQQEP
-775 IEDVAQSAESKFVE
+775 MEAVAQSAESQFVE

-796 TNLSNSDL
+796 GNLGNSDL
-804 NVEAISSELGIS
+804 NVETISHEMGIS
-816 RAQLYRKIKSITGVS
+816 RAQLYRKIKSITGIS

-840 LKRAER
+840 MKRADR
-846 LLETTDKSVSEV
+846 LLETTDKSVSEI

-883 GKK
+883 KKH

>member
-1 MKKYKQTYMLFCFVA
+1 MYKKVHIVLCFVG
-16 LLLLSGCT
+16 LLVLAGCNRN
-24 KTTKKYVIGVSQC
+24 TKKYVIGVSQC
-37 SEDIWRSKLKD
+37 SEDIWRDKLND
-48 ELLMGTYDH
+48 ELLMETYQH

-72 LQTEQIENF
+72 LQTEQIEKF

-108 KGIPI
+108 KGIPV

-130 ADNEELGKAIGEY
+130 ADNVK
-143 VGKTLKGK
+143 VGKTIGEFIAKTLHGEGK
-151 ANVIEIKGLN
+151 VIEIKGLD
-161 NSSPAIDRHNGFVK
+161 NSSPAIDRHKGFVQ
-175 ALSEYPNVEL
+175 ALSKYPDIHL
-185 KRTLSGDWT
+185 KRTLSGEWT
-194 EQSGY
+194 KESGY
-199 ESMKKAISDAKDCNL
+199 KSIKSAIADAKDCNII
-214 VWAQNDR
+214 WGQNDR
-221 MARGA
+221 MAEGA
-226 QRALNENGVRNVLFV
+226 QRAMAEAGIRNVLYV
-241 GTDALPSKGGGIEA
+241 GTDALPNKGGGIEA

-274 MQLAVDIL
+274 MQLAMRIL
-282 KKQPFQ
+282 KKQPFH

-307 LQEEEMMKQR
+307 LQNEEMMKQR
-317 NRLSNLNSKVDTYL
+317 SRLSDLNSKVDIYL

-341 LLCSIIIVLL
+341 LLGGVIIALL

-356 YIYRTIIIRREI
+356 YIYRTIILRREL
-368 EEEATNAKLQFFTN
+368 EEQATNAKLQFFTN

-391 TLIAD
+391 TLIAA

-403 DENLTKQQRS
+403 DGNLTKQQRN
-413 MLQIVEKNVSILI
+413 MLQIVEKNVSILM

-441 KMELTLSEFDLTDYL
+441 KMELTLSEFELTRYLKEWVSTFESIATKRKIKVDLIIPAPI
-456 RQWSNIFEPV
+456 R
-466 AKKRRIKIDLNM
+466 
-478 PTSIFLCADIY
+478 LCADIY

-504 YTNDGGSITITA
+504 YTGEGGSITIKA
-516 KCVDETAVEISIK
+516 KSTDETVEICIK

-540 KHIFDRFYQVRNGN
+540 KHIFDRFYQVRNSN
-554 KGGTGIGLAIVK
+554 KDGTGIGLAIVK
-566 AFAELQGGSAKVE
+566 AFTELQGGTAKAE
-579 SEVGKGCNFIITL
+579 SEVGKGSEFTITL

-600 LQSVDEAYKV
+600 FQS
-610 AEFRDESSVVTD
+610 AEETYTMNDFLDESSAVTD
-622 VSAENKVSK
+622 ISTENKVSK
-631 ITSYQKEDKPSV
+631 ITSDRQEDKPRV
-643 LIIDDNADI
+643 LVIDDNADI
-652 RAYTIVLLGSEY
+652 RAYATALLGDEY
-664 DVIEASDG
+664 DVMEASDG
-672 KEGLKRAV
+672 SEGLKKAV
-680 QEVPDVIV
+680 REVPDVVV
-688 CDVMMPGMDG
+688 CDVMMSGMDG
-698 LECCKRLKEENLTC
+698 LECCKHLKSDSLTC
-712 HIPVVLLTAK
+712 HIPVILLTAK

-728 EEGYTYGADAYL
+728 AEGYAYGADAYL

-751 RIKNLIANRKL
+751 RIKNLITNRKL
-762 MKIAFGND
+762 MKIVFGND
-770 VQQEP
+770 AQQEP
-775 IEDVAQSAESKFVE
+775 MEAVAQSAESQFVE

-796 TNLSNSDL
+796 GNLGNSDL
-804 NVEAISSELGIS
+804 NVETISHEMGIS
-816 RAQLYRKIKSITGVS
+816 RAQLYRKIKSITGIS

-840 LKRAER
+840 MKRADR
-846 LLETTDKSVSEV
+846 LLETTDKSVSEI

-883 GKK
+883 KKH

>member
-1 MKKYKQTYMLFCFVA
+1 MYKKVHIVLCFVG
-16 LLLLSGCT
+16 LLVLAGCNRN
-24 KTTKKYVIGVSQC
+24 TKKYVIGVSQC
-37 SEDIWRSKLKD
+37 SEDIWRDKLND
-48 ELLMGTYDH
+48 ELLMETYQH

-72 LQTEQIENF
+72 LQTEQIEKF

-108 KGIPI
+108 KGIPV

-130 ADNEELGKAIGEY
+130 ADNVK
-143 VGKTLKGK
+143 VGKTIGEFIAKTLHGEGK
-151 ANVIEIKGLN
+151 VIEIKGLD
-161 NSSPAIDRHNGFVK
+161 NSSPAIDRHKGFVQ
-175 ALSEYPNVEL
+175 ALSKYPDIQL
-185 KRTLSGDWT
+185 KRTLSGEWT
-194 EQSGY
+194 KESGY
-199 ESMKKAISDAKDCNL
+199 KSMKSAIADAKDCNI
-214 VWAQNDR
+214 VWGQNDR
-221 MARGA
+221 MAEGA
-226 QRALNENGVRNVLFV
+226 RRAMTEAGIRNVLYV

-274 MQLAVDIL
+274 MQLAMRIL
-282 KKQPFQ
+282 KKQPFH

-307 LQEEEMMKQR
+307 LQNEEMMKQR
-317 NRLSNLNSKVDTYL
+317 SRLSDLNSKVDIYL

-341 LLCSIIIVLL
+341 LLGGVIIALL

-356 YIYRTIIIRREI
+356 YIYRTIILRREL
-368 EEEATNAKLQFFTN
+368 EEQATNAKLQFFTN

-391 TLIAD
+391 TLIAA

-403 DENLTKQQRS
+403 DGNLTKQQCN
-413 MLQIVEKNVSILI
+413 MLQIVEKNVSILM

-441 KMELTLSEFDLTDYL
+441 KMELTLSEFELTHYL
-456 RQWSNIFEPV
+456 KEWVSTFESI
-466 AKKRRIKIDLNM
+466 ATKRKIKVELIT
-478 PTSIFLCADIY
+478 PAPIRLCADIY

-504 YTNDGGSITITA
+504 YTSEGGSITIKAEST
-516 KCVDETAVEISIK
+516 DETVEICIK

-540 KHIFDRFYQVRNGN
+540 KHIFDRFYQVRNSN
-554 KGGTGIGLAIVK
+554 KDGTGIGLAIVK
-566 AFAELQGGSAKVE
+566 AFTELQGGTAKVE
-579 SEVGKGCNFIITL
+579 SEVGKGSEFTITL

-600 LQSVDEAYKV
+600 FQP
-610 AEFRDESSVVTD
+610 AEETYTMNDFLDESSAVTD
-622 VSAENKVSK
+622 ISTENKVSK
-631 ITSYQKEDKPSV
+631 ITSDRQEDKPRV
-643 LIIDDNADI
+643 LVIDDNADI
-652 RAYTIVLLGSEY
+652 RAYATALLGDEY
-664 DVIEASDG
+664 DVMEASDG
-672 KEGLKRAV
+672 SEGLKKAV
-680 QEVPDVIV
+680 REVPDVVV
-688 CDVMMPGMDG
+688 CDVMMSGMDG
-698 LECCKRLKEENLTC
+698 LECCKHLKSDSLTC
-712 HIPVVLLTAK
+712 HIPVILLTAK

-728 EEGYTYGADAYL
+728 AEGYAYGADAYL

-751 RIKNLIANRKL
+751 RIKNLITNRKL
-762 MKIAFGND
+762 MKIVFGND
-770 VQQEP
+770 AQQEP
-775 IEDVAQSAESKFVE
+775 MEAVAQSAESQFVE

-796 TNLSNSDL
+796 GNLGNSDL
-804 NVEAISSELGIS
+804 NVETISHEMGIS
-816 RAQLYRKIKSITGVS
+816 RAQLYRKIKSITGIS

-840 LKRAER
+840 MKRADR
-846 LLETTDKSVSEV
+846 LLETTDKSVSEI

-883 GKK
+883 KKH

>member
-1 MKKYKQTYMLFCFVA
+1 MYKKVHIVLCFVG
-16 LLLLSGCT
+16 LLLLAGCNRN
-24 KTTKKYVIGVSQC
+24 TKKYVIGVSQC
-37 SEDIWRSKLKD
+37 SEDIWRNKLND
-48 ELLMGTYDH
+48 ELLMETYQH

-72 LQTEQIENF
+72 LQTEQIEKF

-108 KGIPI
+108 KGIPV

-130 ADNEELGKAIGEY
+130 ADNVK
-143 VGKTLKGK
+143 VGKTIGEFIAKTLHGEGK
-151 ANVIEIKGLN
+151 VIEIKGLD
-161 NSSPAIDRHNGFVK
+161 NSSPAIDRHKGFVQ
-175 ALSEYPNVEL
+175 ALSKYPDIQL
-185 KRTLSGDWT
+185 KRTLSGEWT
-194 EQSGY
+194 KESGY
-199 ESMKKAISDAKDCNL
+199 KSIKSAIADAKDCNI
-214 VWAQNDR
+214 VWGQNDR
-221 MARGA
+221 MAEGA
-226 QRALNENGVRNVLFV
+226 QRAMAEAGIHNVQYV
-241 GTDALPSKGGGIEA
+241 GTDALTSKGGGIEA
-255 VHNGK
+255 VDAGK

-274 MQLAVDIL
+274 MQLAMRIL
-282 KKQPFQ
+282 KKQPFH

-307 LQEEEMMKQR
+307 LQNEEMMKQR
-317 NRLSNLNSKVDTYL
+317 SRLSDLNSKVDIYL

-341 LLCSIIIVLL
+341 LLGGVIIALL

-356 YIYRTIIIRREI
+356 YIYRTIILRREL
-368 EEEATNAKLQFFTN
+368 EEQATNAKLQFFTN

-403 DENLTKQQRS
+403 DENLTKQQRN
-413 MLQIVEKNVSILI
+413 MLQIVEKNVSILM

-441 KMELTLSEFDLTDYL
+441 KMELTLSEFELTHYLKEWVSTFESIATKRKIKVDL
-456 RQWSNIFEPV
+456 I
-466 AKKRRIKIDLNM
+466 
-478 PTSIFLCADIY
+478 TSAPIRLCADIY

-504 YTNDGGSITITA
+504 YTSEGGSITIKA
-516 KCVDETAVEISIK
+516 KSTDETVEICIK

-540 KHIFDRFYQVRNGN
+540 KHIFDRFYQVRNSN
-554 KGGTGIGLAIVK
+554 KDGTGIGLAIVK
-566 AFAELQGGSAKVE
+566 AFTELQGGTAKVE
-579 SEVGKGCNFIITL
+579 SEVGKGSEFTITL

-600 LQSVDEAYKV
+600 FQP
-610 AEFRDESSVVTD
+610 AEETYTMNDFLDESSAVTD
-622 VSAENKVSK
+622 ISTENKVSK
-631 ITSYQKEDKPSV
+631 ITSDRQEDKPRV
-643 LIIDDNADI
+643 LVIDDNADT
-652 RAYTIVLLGSEY
+652 RAYATALLGDEY
-664 DVIEASDG
+664 DVMEASDG
-672 KEGLKRAV
+672 SEGLKKAV
-680 QEVPDVIV
+680 REVPDVVV
-688 CDVMMPGMDG
+688 CDVMMSGMDG
-698 LECCKRLKEENLTC
+698 LECCKHLKSDSLTC
-712 HIPVVLLTAK
+712 HIPVILLTAK

-728 EEGYTYGADAYL
+728 AEGYAYGADAYL

-751 RIKNLIANRKL
+751 RIKNLITNRKL
-762 MKIAFGND
+762 MKIVFGND
-770 VQQEP
+770 TQQEP
-775 IEDVAQSAESKFVE
+775 MEAVAQSAESQFVE

-796 TNLSNSDL
+796 GNLGNSDL
-804 NVEAISSELGIS
+804 NVETISHEMGIS
-816 RAQLYRKIKSITGVS
+816 RAQLYRKIKSITGIS

-840 LKRAER
+840 MKRADR
-846 LLETTDKSVSEV
+846 LLETTDKSVSEI

-883 GKK
+883 KKH

>member
-1 MKKYKQTYMLFCFVA
+1 MYKKVHIVLCFVG
-16 LLLLSGCT
+16 LLLLAGCNRN
-24 KTTKKYVIGVSQC
+24 TKKYVIGVSQC
-37 SEDIWRSKLKD
+37 SEDIWRNKLND
-48 ELLMGTYDH
+48 ELLMETYQH

-72 LQTEQIENF
+72 LQTEQIEKF

-108 KGIPI
+108 KGIPV

-130 ADNEELGKAIGEY
+130 ADNVK
-143 VGKTLKGK
+143 VGKTIGEFIAKTLHGEGK
-151 ANVIEIKGLN
+151 VIEIKGLD
-161 NSSPAIDRHNGFVK
+161 NSSPAIDRHKGFVQ
-175 ALSEYPNVEL
+175 ALSKYPDIQL
-185 KRTLSGDWT
+185 KRTLSGEWT
-194 EQSGY
+194 KESGY
-199 ESMKKAISDAKDCNL
+199 KSIKSAIADAKDCNI
-214 VWAQNDR
+214 VWGQNDR
-221 MARGA
+221 MAEGA
-226 QRALNENGVRNVLFV
+226 QRAMTEAGVHNVQYV
-241 GTDALPSKGGGIEA
+241 GTDALPSKGGGIET
-255 VHNGK
+255 VYNGK

-274 MQLAVDIL
+274 MQLAMRIL
-282 KKQPFQ
+282 KKQPFH

-307 LQEEEMMKQR
+307 LQNEEMMKQR
-317 NRLSNLNSKVDTYL
+317 SRLSDLNSKVDIYL

-341 LLCSIIIVLL
+341 LLGGVIIALL

-356 YIYRTIIIRREI
+356 YIYRTIILRREL
-368 EEEATNAKLQFFTN
+368 EEQATNAKLQFFTN

-403 DENLTKQQRS
+403 DGNLTKQQRN
-413 MLQIVEKNVSILI
+413 MLQIVEKNVSILM

-441 KMELTLSEFDLTDYL
+441 KMELTLSEFELTHYLKEWVSTFESIATKRKIKVDLIIPAPI
-456 RQWSNIFEPV
+456 R
-466 AKKRRIKIDLNM
+466 
-478 PTSIFLCADIY
+478 LCADIY

-504 YTNDGGSITITA
+504 YTSEGGSITIKA
-516 KCVDETAVEISIK
+516 KSTDETVEICIK

-540 KHIFDRFYQVRNGN
+540 KHIFDRFYQVRNSN
-554 KGGTGIGLAIVK
+554 KDGTGIGLAIVK
-566 AFAELQGGSAKVE
+566 AFTELQGGTAKVE
-579 SEVGKGCNFIITL
+579 SEVGKGSEFTITL

-600 LQSVDEAYKV
+600 FQP
-610 AEFRDESSVVTD
+610 AEETYTMNDFLDESSAVTD
-622 VSAENKVSK
+622 ISTENKVSK
-631 ITSYQKEDKPSV
+631 ITSDRQEDKPRV
-643 LIIDDNADI
+643 LVIDDNADI
-652 RAYTIVLLGSEY
+652 CAYATALLGDEY
-664 DVIEASDG
+664 DVMEASDG
-672 KEGLKRAV
+672 SEGLKKAV
-680 QEVPDVIV
+680 REVPDVVV
-688 CDVMMPGMDG
+688 CDVMMSGMDG
-698 LECCKRLKEENLTC
+698 LECCKHLKSDSLTC
-712 HIPVVLLTAK
+712 HIPVILLTAK

-728 EEGYTYGADAYL
+728 AEGYAYGADAYL

-751 RIKNLIANRKL
+751 RIKNLITNRKL
-762 MKIAFGND
+762 MKIVFGND
-770 VQQEP
+770 AQQEP
-775 IEDVAQSAESKFVE
+775 MEAVAQSAESLFVE

-796 TNLSNSDL
+796 GNLGNSDL
-804 NVEAISSELGIS
+804 NVETISHEMGIS
-816 RAQLYRKIKSITGVS
+816 RAQLYRKIKSITGIS

-840 LKRAER
+840 MKRADR
-846 LLETTDKSVSEV
+846 LLETTDKSVSEI

-883 GKK
+883 KKH

>member
-1 MKKYKQTYMLFCFVA
+1 MYKKVHIVVCFVG
-16 LLLLSGCT
+16 LLLLAGCNRN
-24 KTTKKYVIGVSQC
+24 TKKYVIGVSQC
-37 SEDIWRSKLKD
+37 SEDVWRNKLND
-48 ELLMGTYDH
+48 ELLMETYQH

-72 LQTEQIENF
+72 LQTEQIEKF

-108 KGIPI
+108 KGIPV

-130 ADNEELGKAIGEY
+130 ADNVK
-143 VGKTLKGK
+143 VGKTIGEFIAKTLHGEGK
-151 ANVIEIKGLN
+151 VIEIKGLD
-161 NSSPAIDRHNGFVK
+161 NSSPAIDRHKGFVQ
-175 ALSEYPNVEL
+175 ALSKYPDIQL
-185 KRTLSGDWT
+185 KRTLSGEWT
-194 EQSGY
+194 KESGY
-199 ESMKKAISDAKDCNL
+199 KSIKSAIADAKDCNII
-214 VWAQNDR
+214 WGQNDR
-221 MARGA
+221 MAEGV
-226 QRALNENGVRNVLFV
+226 QRAMAEVGVHNVQYV

-274 MQLAVDIL
+274 MQLAMRIL
-282 KKQPFQ
+282 KKQPFH

-307 LQEEEMMKQR
+307 LQNEEMMKQR
-317 NRLSNLNSKVDTYL
+317 SRLSDLNSKVDIYL

-341 LLCSIIIVLL
+341 LLGGVIIALL

-356 YIYRTIIIRREI
+356 YIYRTIILRREL
-368 EEEATNAKLQFFTN
+368 EEQATNAKLQFFTN

-403 DENLTKQQRS
+403 DKNLTKQQRN
-413 MLQIVEKNVSILI
+413 MLQIVEKNVSILM

-441 KMELTLSEFDLTDYL
+441 KMELTLSEFELTHYLNEWVSTFESIATKRKIKVDLIIPAPI
-456 RQWSNIFEPV
+456 R
-466 AKKRRIKIDLNM
+466 
-478 PTSIFLCADIY
+478 LCADIY

-504 YTNDGGSITITA
+504 YTSEGGSITIKA
-516 KCVDETAVEISIK
+516 KSTDETVEICIK

-540 KHIFDRFYQVRNGN
+540 KHIFDRFYQVRNSN
-554 KGGTGIGLAIVK
+554 KDGTGIGLAIVK
-566 AFAELQGGSAKVE
+566 AFTELQGGTAKVE
-579 SEVGKGCNFIITL
+579 SEVGKGSEFTITL

-600 LQSVDEAYKV
+600 FQP
-610 AEFRDESSVVTD
+610 AEETYTMNDFLDESSAVTD
-622 VSAENKVSK
+622 ISTENKVSK
-631 ITSYQKEDKPSV
+631 ITSDRQEDKPRV
-643 LIIDDNADI
+643 LVIDDNADI
-652 RAYTIVLLGSEY
+652 RAYATALLGDEY
-664 DVIEASDG
+664 DVMEASDG
-672 KEGLKRAV
+672 SEGLKKAV
-680 QEVPDVIV
+680 REVPDVVV
-688 CDVMMPGMDG
+688 CDVMMAGMDG
-698 LECCKRLKEENLTC
+698 LECCKRLKDDSLTC
-712 HIPVVLLTAK
+712 HIPVILLTAK

-728 EEGYTYGADAYL
+728 AEGYAYGADAYL

-751 RIKNLIANRKL
+751 RIKNLITNRKL
-762 MKIAFGND
+762 MKIVFGND
-770 VQQEP
+770 AQQEP
-775 IEDVAQSAESKFVE
+775 IEAVAQSAESQFVE
-789 KFRTIIQ
+789 KFRTIIEG
-796 TNLSNSDL
+796 NLGNSDL
-804 NVEAISSELGIS
+804 NVETISHEMGIS
-816 RAQLYRKIKSITGVS
+816 RAQLYRKIKSITGIS

-840 LKRAER
+840 MKRADR
-846 LLETTDKSVSEV
+846 LLETTDKSVSEI

-883 GKK
+883 KKH